1 MVSMFVPV
9 LGEIM
14 LTVMAGQLLYESF
27 EGAIE
32 WSEGDRTAAKAHLI
46 DVAENLAM
54 IAVMAGAG
62 KGLAKLS
69 SVQPEPLVERLQ
81 PIQREDGKTRLWKAD
96 LSGYERN
103 LILLAI
109 QSLMRRLHRIN
120 GKTFIRQDGK
130 VFETTLD
137 PSLKNGACGIRLIR
151 MPGNRYSNITGMAPG
166 VMRWSV
172 PDLGS
177 ADPAAAHRP
186 YHRGVFR

>member
-81 PIQREDGKTRLWKAD
+81 PIQREDGKTRLE
-96 LSGYERN
+96 S
-103 LILLAI
+103 
-109 QSLMRRLHRIN
+109 
-120 GKTFIRQDGK
+120 
-130 VFETTLD
+130 
-137 PSLKNGACGIRLIR
+137 
-151 MPGNRYSNITGMAPG
+151 
-166 VMRWSV
+166 
-172 PDLGS
+172 
-177 ADPAAAHRP
+177 
-186 YHRGVFR
+186 